1 MKRIGIIFSSAIGIL
16 SVIVIIMFVKSM
28 YNEPVSDLDAMKP
41 YEERLEE
48 LNKELG
54 SNLVIYIPETDPDYE
69 EQVSFYTSMTIEE
82 FDRYIRDLNEKAKEY
97 DKQNNLSDVPY
108 KNITEEEFKKLKQEP
123 QK

>member
-1 MKRIGIIFSSAIGIL
+1 MKRIGIIVSSAIGIL
-16 SVIVIIMFVKSM
+16 SIVVIVIFVKSM
-28 YNEPVSDLDAMKP
+28 YNAPASGMDAMKP
-41 YEERLEE
+41 YEKRLEE

-54 SNLVIYIPETDPDYE
+54 SNMVIYIPETDPDYD

-82 FDRYIRDLNEKAKEY
+82 FDRYIRDMNEKAKEY

-108 KNITEEEFKKLKQEP
+108 KNITEEEFKKLKQKA

>member
-1 MKRIGIIFSSAIGIL
+1 MKRIGIIVSSAIGIL
-16 SVIVIIMFVKSM
+16 SIVVIVIFVKSM
-28 YNEPVSDLDAMKP
+28 YNAPASGMDAMKP
-41 YEERLEE
+41 YEKRLEE